1 MLNSELSYKETK
13 YFNSL
18 FCDYLDTKDVLKE
31 FYNNTPELNSFKD
44 QIIEKQSNY
53 DPKFRE
59 KLKNIILKQYSCIEI
74 NDKLKNT
81 IHSLTDINTFTITTG
96 HQLCLFTGPLYFIY
110 KILTTINL
118 TQKLKDNYPKYNFL
132 PVYWMATEDHDFEEI
147 KSFNFQN
154 SNLYFNSIE
163 KVTTPTLVMGGEK
176 DWNVPI
182 QNSEQ
187 IYQALRRMG
196 VPTQLIVY
204 PGQPHGLRIP
214 SYQKDRLERYLAWYD
229 KWLKGTETVEKQ

>member
-1 MLNSELSYKETK
+1 
-13 YFNSL
+13 
-18 FCDYLDTKDVLKE
+18 
-31 FYNNTPELNSFKD
+31 
-44 QIIEKQSNY
+44 
-53 DPKFRE
+53 
-59 KLKNIILKQYSCIEI
+59 
-74 NDKLKNT
+74 
-81 IHSLTDINTFTITTG
+81 
-96 HQLCLFTGPLYFIY
+96 
-110 KILTTINL
+110 
-118 TQKLKDNYPKYNFL
+118 
-132 PVYWMATEDHDFEEI
+132 
-147 KSFNFQN
+147 
-154 SNLYFNSIE
+154 
-163 KVTTPTLVMGGEK
+163 MGGEK